1 MVGVSSITAF
11 ASPLLIRHSPRVALW
26 VDGRLPGKLRTFVP
40 LYASWLEELRARG
53 GQDVRWSQVRRAFR
67 AILLDSLLVVALV
80 AGTSLSSERLQ
91 VLLGEATGITPRA
104 ANLLIMLGFAMLCP
118 WPVYGILR
126 AARRLAGLLSEIVM
140 PRGAGVDGKPAADTA
155 AAPRRALVVVVQI
168 AIVLAV
174 GVPLL
179 AITDPFLPGIPV
191 IGAVLLLLVLVL
203 SWTFWRRAAD
213 LEGHVRAGAE
223 IIAEALQ
230 RASQGDRSF
239 SMGDLQALL
248 PGLGEIASHP
258 IDAQCP
264 SVGRSLSELDLR
276 GRTGANVVAISREGG
291 SVLLPEGNERLRAG
305 DLLGIRGSHAA
316 CDAARTLLR
325 KGLPAESVQEV
336 EAERFGSD
344 PPG

>member
-1 MVGVSSITAF
+1 M
-11 ASPLLIRHSPRVALW
+11 LRPR
-26 VDGRLPGKLRTFVP
+26 
-40 LYASWLEELRARG
+40 
-53 GQDVRWSQVRRAFR
+53 
-67 AILLDSLLVVALV
+67 
-80 AGTSLSSERLQ
+80 
-91 VLLGEATGITPRA
+91 
-104 ANLLIMLGFAMLCP
+104 
-118 WPVYGILR
+118 PVYGIQR
-126 AARRLAGLLSEIVM
+126 AARRLAGLLPEIVM

-305 DLLGIRGSHAA
+305 DLLGITGSHAA